1 MKRQRLPESPLHDL
15 LVVLGTMRFGT
26 DWEMVRTA
34 VKAALA
40 PLDGLR
46 RDLENATRELVG
58 LEGMKAHPQ
67 LFGGRRRLDEY
78 EVGER
83 SCLFTAKK

>member
-40 PLDGLR
+40 PLDGAA
-46 RDLENATRELVG
+46 EPPSSAEW
-58 LEGMKAHPQ
+58 
-67 LFGGRRRLDEY
+67 
-78 EVGER
+78 
-83 SCLFTAKK
+83 